1 MTDRRLQ
8 ITDEIHRYLV
18 EHSVR
23 EPEVLARLRA
33 ATASLPQAQMQ
44 IGPEQGQLMAL
55 LARLVGAK
63 RCIEIGVFTGYSS
76 LAVAL
81 ALPEDG
87 RILACD
93 VSEEW
98 TAIARRFW
106 REAGVEHKIELKLQP
121 ATRTLE
127 QLLAAGEAGRYD
139 FAFIDADKP
148 AYDTYYELLLQ
159 LLRPGGLIA
168 LDNTLWSGQVAEPE
182 RPRSEHGRV
191 ARTQRQAASRRAHRP
206 EPAARRRWVDAGAE
220 SANRTDGAGRSSR
233 GAPARSR

>member
-55 LARLVGAK
+55 LARLIGAK

-121 ATRTLE
+121 AVRTLE

-148 AYDTYYELLLQ
+148 AYDTYYELLLK

-168 LDNTLWSGQVAEPE
+168 LDNTLWSGHVADSADRDPNTVALRALNDKLHRDE
-182 RPRSEHGRV
+182 RVDLSLLPVGDGLTL
-191 ARTQRQAASRRAHRP
+191 ARKR
-206 EPAARRRWVDAGAE
+206 
-220 SANRTDGAGRSSR
+220 
-233 GAPARSR
+233 

>member
-18 EHSVR
+18 DHSVR
-23 EPEVLARLRA
+23 EPDVLARRRA
-33 ATASLPQAQMQ
+33 ATASLPQAGMQ

-55 LARLVGAK
+55 LAKLVGAK
-63 RCIEIGVFTGYSS
+63 RCIEVGVFTGYSS

-93 VSEEW
+93 VSEQW

-121 ATRTLE
+121 AVRTLE
-127 QLLAAGEAGRYD
+127 ELLAAGEAGRYD
-139 FAFIDADKP
+139 FAFVDADKP
-148 AYDTYYELLLQ
+148 AYDSYYELLLK
-159 LLRPGGLIA
+159 LLRPGGLMA
-168 LDNTLWSGQVAEPE
+168 LDNTLWSGAVLDPNEREPNTVALRALNDKLHRDE
-182 RPRSEHGRV
+182 RIDLSLLPVGDGLTL
-191 ARTQRQAASRRAHRP
+191 ARKR
-206 EPAARRRWVDAGAE
+206 
-220 SANRTDGAGRSSR
+220 
-233 GAPARSR
+233 

>member
-8 ITDEIHRYLV
+8 ITDDVHRYLI

-33 ATASLPQAQMQ
+33 VTAPLPLAQMQ

-55 LARLVGAK
+55 LARLVGAR

-87 RILACD
+87 RIVACD

-98 TAIARRFW
+98 TSIARRFW
-106 REAGVEHKIELKLQP
+106 REAGVDSKIDLKLQP
-121 ATRTLE
+121 ATKTLE
-127 QLLAAGEAGRYD
+127 ELLAAGEAGRFD
-139 FAFIDADKP
+139 FAFIDADKA
-148 AYDTYYELLLQ
+148 AYATYYELLLK

-168 LDNTLWSGQVAEPE
+168 ADNTLWSGEVANPGTRDANALALQAFNDKLHRDE
-182 RPRSEHGRV
+182 RIDLSLLPVGDGLTL
-191 ARTQRQAASRRAHRP
+191 ARKR
-206 EPAARRRWVDAGAE
+206 
-220 SANRTDGAGRSSR
+220 
-233 GAPARSR
+233 

>member
-1 MTDRRLQ
+1 MTDRRLLV
-8 ITDEIHRYLV
+8 TDDLHRYLV

-33 ATASLPQAQMQ
+33 AAASLPLAQMQ

-55 LARLVGAK
+55 LAKLIDAR

-81 ALPEDG
+81 ALPPDG

-106 REAGVEHKIELKLQP
+106 REAGVDHKIELKLQP
-121 ATRTLE
+121 AVRTLE
-127 QLLAAGEAGRYD
+127 ERLAAGEAGRYD

-148 AYDTYYELLLQ
+148 AYDAYYELLLK

-168 LDNTLWSGQVAEPE
+168 LDNTLWSGAVANPDEREPNAVALRALNDKLHRDE
-182 RPRSEHGRV
+182 RIDLSLLPVGDGLTL
-191 ARTQRQAASRRAHRP
+191 ARKR
-206 EPAARRRWVDAGAE
+206 
-220 SANRTDGAGRSSR
+220 
-233 GAPARSR
+233 

>member
-8 ITDEIHRYLV
+8 ITDEIHRYLLA
-18 EHSVR
+18 HSVR
-23 EPEVLARLRA
+23 EPDVLARLRA

-44 IGPEQGQLMAL
+44 IGPEQGQLMGL

-106 REAGVEHKIELKLQP
+106 REAGVDHKIELKLQP

-148 AYDTYYELLLQ
+148 SYDTYYELLLQ

-168 LDNTLWSGQVAEPE
+168 LDNTLWSGHVADPNNRDPNTVALRALNDKLHRDE
-182 RPRSEHGRV
+182 RVDLSLLPVGDGLTL
-191 ARTQRQAASRRAHRP
+191 ARKR
-206 EPAARRRWVDAGAE
+206 
-220 SANRTDGAGRSSR
+220 
-233 GAPARSR
+233 

>member
-8 ITDEIHRYLV
+8 ITTEIHNYLV
-18 EHSVR
+18 AHSVR

-44 IGPEQGQLMAL
+44 IGPEQGQLMGL

-106 REAGVEHKIELKLQP
+106 REAGVEHKIKLKLQP

-148 AYDTYYELLLQ
+148 SYDTYYELLLQ

-168 LDNTLWSGQVAEPE
+168 LDNTLWSGHVADPNNRDPNTVALRALNDKLHRDE
-182 RPRSEHGRV
+182 RVDLSLLPVGDGLTL
-191 ARTQRQAASRRAHRP
+191 ARKR
-206 EPAARRRWVDAGAE
+206 
-220 SANRTDGAGRSSR
+220 
-233 GAPARSR
+233 

>member
-8 ITDEIHRYLV
+8 ITDDIHRYLV

-23 EPEVLARLRA
+23 EPEVLARLRE
-33 ATASLPQAQMQ
+33 ATASLPLAQMQ
-44 IGPEQGQLMAL
+44 VGPEQGQLMAL

-63 RCIEIGVFTGYSS
+63 HCIEIGVFTGYSS

-87 RILACD
+87 RIVACD

-106 REAGVEHKIELKLQP
+106 REAGVERKIELKLQP

-127 QLLAAGEAGRYD
+127 ALLAAGEAGRYD
-139 FAFIDADKP
+139 FAFIDADKGSY
-148 AYDTYYELLLQ
+148 ATYYELLLQ

-168 LDNTLWSGQVAEPE
+168 ADNTLWSGQVADPQTRDPNALALREFNDKLHRDE
-182 RPRSEHGRV
+182 RIDLSLLPVGDGLTL
-191 ARTQRQAASRRAHRP
+191 ARKR
-206 EPAARRRWVDAGAE
+206 
-220 SANRTDGAGRSSR
+220 
-233 GAPARSR
+233 

>member
-1 MTDRRLQ
+1 VSDRRLQ

-55 LARLVGAK
+55 LAKLVGAR

-81 ALPEDG
+81 ALPDDG

-127 QLLAAGEAGRYD
+127 QLLAAGETGRYD

-148 AYDTYYELLLQ
+148 SYDAYYELLLK

-168 LDNTLWSGQVAEPE
+168 LDNTLWSGHVADPDNREPNTVALRALNDKLHRDE
-182 RPRSEHGRV
+182 RVDLSLLPVGDGLTL
-191 ARTQRQAASRRAHRP
+191 ARKR
-206 EPAARRRWVDAGAE
+206 
-220 SANRTDGAGRSSR
+220 
-233 GAPARSR
+233 

>member
-18 EHSVR
+18 DHSVR

-55 LARLVGAK
+55 LAKLVGAK
-63 RCIEIGVFTGYSS
+63 RCIEVGVFTGYSS

-93 VSEEW
+93 VSEKW

-121 ATRTLE
+121 AVRTLE
-127 QLLAAGEAGRYD
+127 ELLAAGEAGRYD
-139 FAFIDADKP
+139 FAFVDADKP
-148 AYDTYYELLLQ
+148 AYDTYYELLLK
-159 LLRPGGLIA
+159 LLRPGGLMAI
-168 LDNTLWSGQVAEPE
+168 DNTLWSGAVADPNDHEPNAVALRTLNEKLHRDE
-182 RPRSEHGRV
+182 RIDS
-191 ARTQRQAASRRAHRP
+191 
-206 EPAARRRWVDAGAE
+206 EPAARR
-220 SANRTDGAGRSSR
+220 
-233 GAPARSR
+233 